1 MTRGRRFRAIL
12 LAAAL
17 LFSGTWAAAEE
28 PEAETVLADLYT
40 ACKTKA
46 ADAVQKVEEEIGQIR
61 EPVLLETAV
70 RWKEL
75 FIDSGYKLYMNGRD
89 KPEDLE
95 IPDPSKHAFVV
106 LGYCLRNGE
115 MEPELQGRCKAAGT
129 VAKAYPD
136 AIVLCSGGA
145 TGSNNPNRN
154 TEARLMR
161 DYMIRKCGIA
171 GDRILLDRDSLTT
184 AENAR
189 NSLRILSEMGI
200 ETVTVVTSAYHQR
213 WGSMLFYAAAAW
225 YRKQGIPMEIIGNW
239 CYNTTPAAGYDGIN
253 SSFAMTQ
260 LRVLLLTGEGALLSE
275 PEEAAETPAE
285 AGDAEEERV
294 VFAGGI

>member
-1 MTRGRRFRAIL
+1 MTRGRRIRAIL
-12 LAAAL
+12 LAAVLA
-17 LFSGTWAAAEE
+17 FSGAWAAAEE

-46 ADAVQKVEEEIGQIR
+46 AEAIQKVDEEIGQIR

-75 FIDSGYKLYMNGRD
+75 FIDPGYKLYMAGRD

-129 VAKAYPD
+129 AAKAYPE
-136 AIVLCSGGA
+136 ALILCSGGA
-145 TGSNNPNRN
+145 TGPNNPNRN

-171 GDRILLDRDSLTT
+171 GDRILMDRDSLTT
-184 AENAR
+184 GENAR
-189 NSLRILSEMGI
+189 NSLRILSELGI
-200 ETVTVVTSAYHQR
+200 ETVTVVTSSYHQR

-239 CYNTTPAAGYDGIN
+239 CYNTTPGAGYDGIN

-260 LRVLLLTGEGALLSE
+260 LRVLLLSGEGALLAE
-275 PEEAAETPAE
+275 PQEAGETPAE
-285 AGDAEEERV
+285 AGAAEEERV
-294 VFAGGI
+294 VFTGSI